1 MIKQNVKSFYLV
13 EILEDHVQLLVG
25 VNDVEELDD
34 VRMFKF
40 FQERNLA
47 DGGARNAL
55 RLAEI

>member
-1 MIKQNVKSFYLV
+1 MKSFYLV

-47 DGGARNAL
+47 DGGAGNAL